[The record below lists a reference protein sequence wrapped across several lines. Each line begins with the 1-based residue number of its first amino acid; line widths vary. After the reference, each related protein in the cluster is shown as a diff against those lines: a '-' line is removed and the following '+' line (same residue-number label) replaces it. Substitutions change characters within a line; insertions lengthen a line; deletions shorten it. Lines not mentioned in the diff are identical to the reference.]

1 MATTWIIAADESRA
15 RVLQVTGREQQLTE
29 IENLVNPAG
38 RAQDRE
44 LQTDAEPR
52 FSGHGGLGKPGGS
65 PTSGPG
71 SDREAQGAVEHSAR
85 TFAREVGRYLD
96 KARIDQRYDQLVLV
110 APPKFLGALR
120 KELHKEVEKLVA
132 DELPKDLAWFN
143 ARDLQHYLSDFAKGN
158 GRAP

>member
-15 RVLQVTGREQQLTE
+15 RVLQVAGPDRLDE
-29 IENLVNPAG
+29 IDDLVNPSG

-52 FSGHGGLGKPGGS
+52 FNGHGGVGKAGSDRTGG
-65 PTSGPG
+65 PA
-71 SDREAQGAVEHSAR
+71 SDREAQGAVEHSVR

-96 KARIDQRYDQLVLV
+96 RARLDHRFDQLVLV

-120 KELHKEVEKLVA
+120 KELHKEVERLVA
-132 DELPKDLAWFN
+132 DELPKDLAGLS
-143 ARDLQHYLSDFAKGN
+143 ARELERYYFAKGS

>member
-15 RVLQVTGREQQLTE
+15 RVLQVTGQQERLEQIDDLQ
-29 IENLVNPAG
+29 NPAG

-52 FSGHGGLGKPGGS
+52 FNGHGGVGKAGSGRTGG
-65 PTSGPG
+65 PA
-71 SDREAQGAVEHSAR
+71 SDREAQGAVEHSVR
-85 TFAREVGRYLD
+85 TFAKEVGRYLD
-96 KARIDQRYDQLVLV
+96 KARQERRYDELVLV

-120 KELHKEVEKLVA
+120 KELGKEVEKLVTE
-132 DELPKDLAWFN
+132 ELPKDLAWFN
-143 ARDLQHYLSDFAKGN
+143 APELEQYFGKGS

>member
-15 RVLQVTGREQQLTE
+15 RVLQVAGPDRLDE
-29 IENLVNPAG
+29 IDDLVNPSG

-52 FSGHGGLGKPGGS
+52 FNGHGGVGKAGS
-65 PTSGPG
+65 GRTGGPG
-71 SDREAQGAVEHSAR
+71 SDREAQGAVEHSVR

-96 KARIDQRYDQLVLV
+96 RARIDHRFDQLVLM

-120 KELHKEVEKLVA
+120 KELDKEVEKLVA
-132 DELPKDLAWFN
+132 DELPKDLAGLS
-143 ARDLQHYLSDFAKGN
+143 ARELERYYFAKGS

>member
-15 RVLQVTGREQQLTE
+15 RVLQVAGPDRLDE
-29 IENLVNPAG
+29 IDDLVNPSG

-52 FSGHGGLGKPGGS
+52 FNGHGGVGKAGSSRTGG
-65 PTSGPG
+65 PA
-71 SDREAQGAVEHSAR
+71 SDREAQGAVEHSVR

-96 KARIDQRYDQLVLV
+96 RARLDHRYDQLVLV

-120 KELHKEVEKLVA
+120 KELDKEVEKLVA
-132 DELPKDLAWFN
+132 DELPKDLAGFS
-143 ARDLQHYLSDFAKGN
+143 ARELERYFAKGN
-158 GRAP
+158 GRGP

>member
-15 RVLQVTGREQQLTE
+15 RVLQVAGPDRLDE
-29 IENLVNPAG
+29 IDDLVNPSG

-52 FSGHGGLGKPGGS
+52 FNGHGGVGKAGSGRTGG
-65 PTSGPG
+65 PA
-71 SDREAQGAVEHSAR
+71 SDREAQGAVEHSVR

-96 KARIDQRYDQLVLV
+96 RARLDHRFDQLVLV

-120 KELHKEVEKLVA
+120 KELDKEVEKLVA
-132 DELPKDLAWFN
+132 DELPKDLSGLS
-143 ARDLQHYLSDFAKGN
+143 ARELERYYFAKGSE
-158 GRAP
+158 RAP

>member
-15 RVLQVTGREQQLTE
+15 RVLQVTGRDQRLAE
-29 IENLVNPAG
+29 IDDLVNPAG

-52 FSGHGGLGKPGGS
+52 FSGRPGG
-65 PTSGPG
+65 GPA
-71 SDREAQGAVEHSAR
+71 SDREAQGAVEHSVGV
-85 TFAREVGRYLD
+85 FARELGRYLD
-96 KARIDQRYDQLVLV
+96 KARMEQRYDQLVLI

-143 ARDLQHYLSDFAKGN
+143 ARDLQLYLGDVAKGN

>member
-15 RVLQVTGREQQLTE
+15 RVLQVAGPDRLDE
-29 IENLVNPAG
+29 IDDLVNPAG

-52 FSGHGGLGKPGGS
+52 FNGHGGVGKPASRSTGG
-65 PTSGPG
+65 PA
-71 SDREAQGAVEHSAR
+71 SDREAQGAVEHSVR

-96 KARIDQRYDQLVLV
+96 RARLDHRFDQLVLV

-120 KELHKEVEKLVA
+120 KELDKEVEKLVA
-132 DELPKDLAWFN
+132 DELPKELSGFS
-143 ARDLQHYLSDFAKGN
+143 ARELERYFAKGN

>member
-1 MATTWIIAADESRA
+1 MDPERHLNE
-15 RVLQVTGREQQLTE
+15 VED
-29 IENLVNPAG
+29 LVNPAG

-52 FSGHGGLGKPGGS
+52 FDGRVRKPGTARTG
-65 PTSGPG
+65 GPA
-71 SDREAQGAVEHSAR
+71 SDRERQGAVEHSVR

-96 KARIDQRYDQLVLV
+96 KARIAQRFDRLVLV

-132 DELPKDLAWFN
+132 EELPKDLSWLN
-143 ARDLQHYLSDFAKGN
+143 AREIERYFSKGSA
-158 GRAP
+158 RAP

>member
-15 RVLQVTGREQQLTE
+15 RVLQVAGPDRLDE
-29 IENLVNPAG
+29 IDDLVNPSG

-52 FSGHGGLGKPGGS
+52 FNGHGGVGKAGSGRTGG
-65 PTSGPG
+65 PA
-71 SDREAQGAVEHSAR
+71 SDREAQGAVEHSVR

-96 KARIDQRYDQLVLV
+96 RARLDHRFDQLVLV

-120 KELHKEVEKLVA
+120 KELDKEVEKLVA
-132 DELPKDLAWFN
+132 DELPKDLAGLT
-143 ARDLQHYLSDFAKGN
+143 ARELEHYYFAKGS

>member
-15 RVLQVTGREQQLTE
+15 RVLQVTGREQHLTE
-29 IENLVNPAG
+29 IEALVNPAG

-44 LQTDAEPR
+44 LETDAEPR

-71 SDREAQGAVEHSAR
+71 SDREAQGAVEQSAR
-85 TFAREVGRYLD
+85 SFAREVGRYLD
-96 KARIDQRYDQLVLV
+96 KARIDHRYDQLVLV

-132 DELPKDLAWFN
+132 EELPKDLAWFN
-143 ARDLQHYLSDFAKGN
+143 AREIERYFAKGN

>member
-1 MATTWIIAADESRA
+1 MATTWIVAADESRA
-15 RVLQVTGREQQLTE
+15 KVLQVTGREERFTE
-29 IENLVNPAG
+29 VEDLVNPAG
-38 RAQDRE
+38 RAMDRE

-52 FSGHGGLGKPGGS
+52 FHGRAGG
-65 PTSGPG
+65 GPG
-71 SDREAQGAVEHSAR
+71 SDPERQGAVEHSVH

-96 KARIDQRYDQLVLV
+96 KARVDQRFDQLVLV

-132 DELPKDLAWFN
+132 DELPKDLSWLN
-143 ARDLQHYLSDFAKGN
+143 AREIERYFAKGS